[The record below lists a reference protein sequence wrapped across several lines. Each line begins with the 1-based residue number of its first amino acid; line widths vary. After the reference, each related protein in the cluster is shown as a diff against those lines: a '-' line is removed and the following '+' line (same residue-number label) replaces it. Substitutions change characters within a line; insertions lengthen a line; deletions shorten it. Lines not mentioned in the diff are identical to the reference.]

1 MIVNRRSLLSGAGAA
16 VLAAPVLAA
25 RPFAPPMGPR
35 SRVVYVNDL
44 AGDIDGLFA
53 TVHLLLSPAIDLR
66 AIVGSRAQ
74 GAEETAANAA
84 ALGRE
89 MLGLMG
95 MTGKVPVHAG
105 AASKIAAPGKP
116 QRAPGVQA
124 IIDEAMRNDTTLPL
138 YVAVG
143 GGLTEVASA
152 LMLEPRIAGRFTLAW
167 IGGMPVSGKGGSEYN
182 QSIDPIA
189 TQHVFNQTEVPIW
202 QISNEIYAT
211 CQISDTELQA
221 FVAPCGAIGA
231 WLYDKVLAMSA
242 TLANRYK
249 FNTGESWTLGD
260 SPLVVLT
267 TLNDWVPN
275 AANPLTYTRTGSSRY
290 EEVPTPRVNLDGT
303 YQPRPDAR
311 RMRAYRSID
320 TRMMFSDFFAKLS
333 VNFRG

>member
-1 MIVNRRSLLSGAGAA
+1 MIVNRRSVLSGAGAG
-16 VLAAPVLAA
+16 VLAVPALAA
-25 RPFAPPMGPR
+25 RPFAPPLGPR

-53 TVHLLLSPAIDLR
+53 TAHLLLSPAIDLR

-74 GAEETAANAA
+74 GPQETAENAA

-95 MTGKVPVHAG
+95 MTGKATVYEG
-105 AASKIAAPGKP
+105 AAAKIAAPGKP
-116 QRAPGVQA
+116 QRSPGVQA
-124 IIDEAMRNDTTLPL
+124 IIEEAMRSDTTLPL

-152 LMLEPRIAGRFTLAW
+152 LMLEPRIAGRFTLVW
-167 IGGMPVSGKGGSEYN
+167 IGGMPIPGEGGGEYN

-189 TQHVFNQTEVPIW
+189 TQHVFNETDVPIW
-202 QISNEIYAT
+202 QVSDEVYRT
-211 CQISDTELQA
+211 CMVSDTELQA
-221 FVAPCGAIGA
+221 FVAPCGAIGG
-231 WLYDKVLAMSA
+231 WLYNKVLELSA
-242 TLANRYK
+242 TLGRKYK
-249 FNTGESWTLGD
+249 FNTGETWILGD

-267 TLNDWVPN
+267 SLNDWVP
-275 AANPLTYTRTGSSRY
+275 ASAPRFAYTKTGSSRY
-290 EEVPTPRVNLDGT
+290 EDVAAPRVNLNGT
-303 YQPRPDAR
+303 YAPRADGR
-311 RMRAYRSID
+311 TIRAYRSID